1 MKNILKVYPDNF
13 LAKVAMGDLREIF
26 RQNCISYAIREEDM
40 VLIIGGNVH
49 ITFVSKDC
57 DMNRFRGQKFD
68 KVWVDEYGS
77 WK

>member
-26 RQNCISYAIREEDM
+26 RQNGISYAISEKDM

-49 ITFVSKDC
+49 ITFVSRDDTDKL
-57 DMNRFRGQKFD
+57 RGLKFD

>member
-26 RQNCISYAIREEDM
+26 RQNCISYAISEKDM

-49 ITFVSKDC
+49 ITFVSKD
-57 DMNRFRGQKFD
+57 NVNKFRGQTFD

>member
-13 LAKVAMGDLREIF
+13 LAKVAMGELRETF
-26 RQNCISYAIREEDM
+26 RQNCISYAISEEDM
-40 VLIIGGNVH
+40 ILIIGGNVH
-49 ITFVSKDC
+49 ITFVSRDDTDKL
-57 DMNRFRGQKFD
+57 RGLKFD